1 MKLRKKQIKLPKNFS
16 VPRWIFANPSKEK
29 SDFLKGVVSESS
41 ECARVPRTNND
52 LSGRRGRVTVVG
64 THDLCVRPRQ
74 NHDAV
79 TFDTT
84 VTVTFDTTDALRLD
98 TPVRPYTRYS
108 SRASPHWTIRTIAP
122 IAPIAPIALIALMA
136 PIPPPSNL

>member
-16 VPRWIFANPSKEK
+16 VPRWIFANPSEEK

-41 ECARVPRTNND
+41 ECARGPRTNHD

-84 VTVTFDTTDALRLD
+84 VTVTFDTTDAQ
-98 TPVRPYTRYS
+98 TVRPYCGLLVGVVRSLGIDTFWEMS
-108 SRASPHWTIRTIAP
+108 HFSVSLQCTC
-122 IAPIAPIALIALMA
+122 
-136 PIPPPSNL
+136 

>member
-52 LSGRRGRVTVVG
+52 LSGRRERVTVVG
-64 THDLCVRPRQ
+64 THDLCVRPHQ

-84 VTVTFDTTDALRLD
+84 VTVTFYTTDAQI
-98 TPVRPYTRYS
+98 VRPYCGLLVGVVRSLGIDTFWEMSHFFSIFAVYML
-108 SRASPHWTIRTIAP
+108 TK
-122 IAPIAPIALIALMA
+122 
-136 PIPPPSNL
+136 

>member
-52 LSGRRGRVTVVG
+52 LSGRRERVTVVG
-64 THDLCVRPRQ
+64 THDLCVRPHQ

-84 VTVTFDTTDALRLD
+84 VTVTFDTTDAQ
-98 TPVRPYTRYS
+98 TVRPYCGLLVGVVRSLGIDTFWEMS
-108 SRASPHWTIRTIAP
+108 HFSVSLQCTC
-122 IAPIAPIALIALMA
+122 
-136 PIPPPSNL
+136 

>member
-41 ECARVPRTNND
+41 ECARVPRTNHD

-84 VTVTFDTTDALRLD
+84 VTVTFDTTDAQII
-98 TPVRPYTRYS
+98 RPYCGLLVGVVRSLGIDTFWEMSHFFSIFAAVSYTHL
-108 SRASPHWTIRTIAP
+108 RAHET
-122 IAPIAPIALIALMA
+122 
-136 PIPPPSNL
+136 

>member
-16 VPRWIFANPSKEK
+16 VPRWIFANPSEEK

-84 VTVTFDTTDALRLD
+84 DAVSLD
-98 TPVRPYTRYS
+98 TSDAQIVRPYKGLHVKRATRL
-108 SRASPHWTIRTIAP
+108 
-122 IAPIAPIALIALMA
+122 ALTGTDAQIVR
-136 PIPPPSNL
+136 PYNRYT

>member
-84 VTVTFDTTDALRLD
+84 VTVTFDTKT
-98 TPVRPYTRYS
+98 VRPYCGLLVGGVRSLGIDTFWEMS
-108 SRASPHWTIRTIAP
+108 HFSVSLQCTC
-122 IAPIAPIALIALMA
+122 
-136 PIPPPSNL
+136 

>member
-64 THDLCVRPRQ
+64 THDLCVRPHQ

-84 VTVTFDTTDALRLD
+84 VTVTFDTTDAQI
-98 TPVRPYTRYS
+98 VRPYCGLFVGVVRSLGIDTFWEMS
-108 SRASPHWTIRTIAP
+108 HFSVSLQCT
-122 IAPIAPIALIALMA
+122 
-136 PIPPPSNL
+136 

>member
-52 LSGRRGRVTVVG
+52 LSGRRERVTVVG
-64 THDLCVRPRQ
+64 THDLCVRPHQ

-84 VTVTFDTTDALRLD
+84 VTVTFDTTDAQI
-98 TPVRPYTRYS
+98 VRPYCGLLVGVVRSLGIDTFWEMS
-108 SRASPHWTIRTIAP
+108 HFSVSLQCTC
-122 IAPIAPIALIALMA
+122 
-136 PIPPPSNL
+136 

>member
-64 THDLCVRPRQ
+64 THDLCVRPHQ

-84 VTVTFDTTDALRLD
+84 VTVTFDTTDAQI
-98 TPVRPYTRYS
+98 VRPYCGLFVGVVRSLGIDTFWEMS
-108 SRASPHWTIRTIAP
+108 HFSVSLQCTC
-122 IAPIAPIALIALMA
+122 
-136 PIPPPSNL
+136 